1 MNINEIK
8 ERIKSPVVIIQLIS
22 IIVGVIVYFAP
33 QFSEQIKVISTA
45 LVSAINL
52 FAGLNN
58 PSDKSNF

>member
-33 QFSEQIKVISTA
+33 QFSEQIKVVSTA

>member
-1 MNINEIK
+1 MNLNEIK

-33 QFSEQIKVISTA
+33 QATDAIKVISTA

>member
-22 IIVGVIVYFAP
+22 IIVGVIVYFEP

>member
-1 MNINEIK
+1 MNWKEIK
-8 ERIKSPVVIIQLIS
+8 ERLKSPVVIIQLIS

-33 QFSEQIKVISTA
+33 QATEAIKVISTA
-45 LVSAINL
+45 IVSAINL

>member
-1 MNINEIK
+1 MNLKEIK
-8 ERIKSPVVIIQLIS
+8 ERLKSPVVIIQLIS

-58 PSDKSNF
+58 PSDKGNF

>member
-1 MNINEIK
+1 MNLNEIK

>member
-52 FAGLNN
+52 FSGLNN
-58 PSDKSNF
+58 PSDKKNF

>member
-1 MNINEIK
+1 MNLNEIK

-33 QFSEQIKVISTA
+33 QFSEQIKVVSTA

>member
-33 QFSEQIKVISTA
+33 QFSEQIKVIFRRYK
-45 LVSAINL
+45 LWKM
-52 FAGLNN
+52 
-58 PSDKSNF
+58 D

>member
-1 MNINEIK
+1 MNWNEIK

>member
-22 IIVGVIVYFAP
+22 IIVGVVVYFAP

>member
-1 MNINEIK
+1 MNFNEIK